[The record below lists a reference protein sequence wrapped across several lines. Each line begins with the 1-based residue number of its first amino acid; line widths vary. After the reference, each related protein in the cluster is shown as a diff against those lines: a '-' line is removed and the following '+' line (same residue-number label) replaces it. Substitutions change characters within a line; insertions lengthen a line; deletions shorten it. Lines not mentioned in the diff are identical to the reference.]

1 MGLLVGKFH
10 PKVQELNW
18 PNLTQNI
25 FLSLKQIQAQENN
38 FAASAV
44 VALKV
49 YNNTKVNTISN
60 LKRAGWNW

>member
-49 YNNTKVNTISN
+49 YINTKVNTISN